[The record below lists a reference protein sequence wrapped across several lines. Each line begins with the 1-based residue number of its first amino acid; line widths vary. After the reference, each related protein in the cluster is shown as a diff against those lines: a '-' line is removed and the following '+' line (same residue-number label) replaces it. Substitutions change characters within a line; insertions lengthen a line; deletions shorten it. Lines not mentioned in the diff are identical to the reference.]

1 MTGKLPDDELQ
12 ALHRFAQQAALH
24 GYPNPERKGCPGIMV
39 LEEVAAAPVPFKH
52 PAYGH
57 IKTCSPCLAEMLDLR
72 KQRLQAERTATAM
85 NQEQF
90 ASAAKDSAALDN
102 AETRATARWLRR
114 PWIWIAACAV
124 VILIASLVVKSF
136 VHFLHQPAVSSNNNQ
151 LVLLD
156 RTINLWDR
164 DTSRT
169 AGEAVPLEAVLLPS
183 ALVRAKIILPRA
195 SESGTYTIAVTS
207 DKYGQHVLAKGLAP
221 SVVDGPRQF
230 VTVILDLRKTKAG
243 TYFLETTQDQNEAS
257 YYYPLTVR

>member
-1 MTGKLPDDELQ
+1 
-12 ALHRFAQQAALH
+12 
-24 GYPNPERKGCPGIMV
+24 MV
-39 LEEVAAAPVPFKH
+39 LEEVAAAPTPFKH
-52 PAYGH
+52 PAYDH

-72 KQRLQAERTATAM
+72 KQRLEAERTAAAIKRG
-85 NQEQF
+85 QF
-90 ASAAKDSAALDN
+90 AGTAKNSAALDD
-102 AETRATARWLRR
+102 AETWTTVWRLRR
-114 PWIWIAACAV
+114 TWIWIAVCAV
-124 VILIASLVVKSF
+124 VVVIACLLVKSF
-136 VHFLHQPAVSSNNNQ
+136 VHSFYQPAVSSNNNQ

-183 ALVRAKIILPRA
+183 ALVRAKVILPRA

-207 DKYGQHVLAKGLAP
+207 DKYGQHVLAKGRAP
-221 SVVDGPRQF
+221 SVVDGPRQL
-230 VTVILDLRKTKAG
+230 VTVILDLRQTKAG